1 MRYIMLFIVIINSY
15 LSLAQSAEIKRIS
28 ILPDVNQYGQYGL
41 FINVS
46 FNVNGLYKQNGCVV
60 AYFYDINKNKRYT
73 YSTNYKATD
82 NHMCC
87 RADFRPGYENAAY
100 NDFSLFI
107 PMDVLT
113 NGLPKNQDLWFNY
126 FKIYIYQSYSNTYTQ
141 LAESD
146 FQAIEIA
153 KCGNDYVCVLEYD
166 DTYEY
171 TYKMVNMG
179 YREELDFENENL
191 INEIYKSK
199 PKTLTVM
206 FNFSGVVGGYCKF
219 IEGNNTWIRY
229 VDKEAFKQD
238 ADFYKIFLSKD
249 KNADRFIIIDFG
261 GKAYEH
267 VLLLNNKI
275 YILYVQDDWDDER
288 DIFGISKN
296 IVIKIKERL

>member
-1 MRYIMLFIVIINSY
+1 MLFIVIINSY

-46 FNVNGLYKQNGCVV
+46 FNVNGLYKQKGCVV

-146 FQAIEIA
+146 FQAIEIT

-179 YREELDFENENL
+179 YFNDG
-191 INEIYKSK
+191 YYDVDDYYSK

-206 FNFSGVVGGYCKF
+206 FNFSGFVGGYCKF

-229 VDKEAFKQD
+229 MEGFKHTREEKTYGYCD
-238 ADFYKIFLSKD
+238 AYVIYLSKD
-249 KNADRFIIIDFG
+249 KKTDAFIMLANNENDNYVYFTHCL
-261 GKAYEH
+261 K
-267 VLLLNNKI
+267 LNNH
-275 YILYVQDDWDDER
+275 LYVLNVGDLGDDIQD
-288 DIFGISKN
+288 IHTSKN
-296 IVIKIKERL
+296 IIIKIKERL